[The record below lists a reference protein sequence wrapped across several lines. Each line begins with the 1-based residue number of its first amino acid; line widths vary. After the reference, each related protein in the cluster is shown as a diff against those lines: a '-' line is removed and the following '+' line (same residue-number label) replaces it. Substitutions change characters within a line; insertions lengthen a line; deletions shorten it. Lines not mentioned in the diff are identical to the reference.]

1 MKDKK
6 EKLEGLL
13 ERLTELRKETDL
25 YTTNLIN
32 QIKDIVRETNR
43 EAEVTRL
50 IPFDVTKAKKGAKV
64 VTRDRQNVR
73 ILCFDRNSDSY
84 PIVALVQ
91 NTNNRTLSFKHTSR
105 SNHRQSRIVRNNH
118 ANIYV
123 YRLDFRIYCLVS
135 SY

>member
-32 QIKDIVRETNR
+32 EIKDIVRETNR
-43 EAEVTRL
+43 ETEVTRL
-50 IPFDVTKAKKGAKV
+50 VPFDVTKAKQGAKI

-73 ILCFDRNSDSY
+73 ILCFDSKNRSGQ
-84 PIVALVQ
+84 PIVAEIYIEDGSIL
-91 NTNNRTLSFKHTSR
+91 T
-105 SNHRQSRIVRNNH
+105 NH
-118 ANIYV
+118 AEDGTYLYAKTRSDYDLFIEEECV
-123 YRLDFRIYCLVS
+123 
-135 SY
+135 

>member
-13 ERLTELRKETDL
+13 TALDNLRKETNL
-25 YTTNLIN
+25 YTDNLIN

-43 EAEVTRL
+43 ETEVTRL
-50 IPFDVTKAKKGAKV
+50 VPFDIEKAKQGAKI
-64 VTRDRQNVR
+64 VTRNRYNVR

-91 NTNNRTLSFKHTSR
+91 NTDSGEEEIISYTKHGYYFESVDETGDDLF
-105 SNHRQSRIVRNNH
+105 IEEECV
-118 ANIYV
+118 
-123 YRLDFRIYCLVS
+123 
-135 SY
+135 

>member
-25 YTTNLIN
+25 YTNNLIN
-32 QIKDIVRETNR
+32 EIKDIVRETNR
-43 EAEVTRL
+43 ETKVTRL
-50 IPFDVTKAKKGAKV
+50 VPFDVTKAKQGAKI
-64 VTRDRQNVR
+64 VTRDGYNVR

-91 NTNNRTLSFKHTSR
+91 NTDSGEDEIISYTKHGYFFEKADETGDDLF
-105 SNHRQSRIVRNNH
+105 IEEECV
-118 ANIYV
+118 
-123 YRLDFRIYCLVS
+123 
-135 SY
+135 